1 MGILTGPHRCRQACS
16 LPPTPDQAG
25 QPLVH
30 ASSHS
35 EAEAA
40 ALQPCSLLRALS
52 RRAGSWG
59 KHLMKSECSQGPG
72 TQRATTSKCSQVQV
86 QPGSR
91 HPAYQCPACNHVQV
105 QPGYRCPAC
114 NHVQV
119 QPGSRRPVCN
129 HVQVQPGYWCPACN
143 QVQVLPGP
151 SARCRKAAGEFGRLT
166 LDSTYLPQ
174 GIV

>member
-72 TQRATTSKCSQVQV
+72 TQRATTSKCSQGPGAQCATMSKCSQGTGAQHATKSKCCQGPVPDAERQQV
-86 QPGSR
+86 SLGDSPWTRHTCLRELSSLPFPDFKRMTGACFSR
-91 HPAYQCPACNHVQV
+91 E
-105 QPGYRCPAC
+105 
-114 NHVQV
+114 
-119 QPGSRRPVCN
+119 
-129 HVQVQPGYWCPACN
+129 
-143 QVQVLPGP
+143 
-151 SARCRKAAGEFGRLT
+151 K
-166 LDSTYLPQ
+166 STSPKTKKKKKKDLSLISP
-174 GIV
+174 

>member
-72 TQRATTSKCSQVQV
+72 TQRATTSKCSQGTGAQHATKSKCCQGPVPDAERQQV
-86 QPGSR
+86 GLGDSPWTR
-91 HPAYQCPACNHVQV
+91 HTCLRELSSLPFPDFKRMTGACF
-105 QPGYRCPAC
+105 
-114 NHVQV
+114 
-119 QPGSRRPVCN
+119 S
-129 HVQVQPGYWCPACN
+129 
-143 QVQVLPGP
+143 
-151 SARCRKAAGEFGRLT
+151 GEK
-166 LDSTYLPQ
+166 STSPKTKKKKKK
-174 GIV
+174 I